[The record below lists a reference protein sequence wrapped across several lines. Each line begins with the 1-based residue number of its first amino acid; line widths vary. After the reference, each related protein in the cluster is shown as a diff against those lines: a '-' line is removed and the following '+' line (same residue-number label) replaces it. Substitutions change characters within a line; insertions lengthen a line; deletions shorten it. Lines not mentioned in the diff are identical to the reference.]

1 MVTRIGHIVVDIDAR
16 LTSIEKELAKGNR
29 ELQRFEKNAIA
40 SGGRVEQ
47 GFLSVSRGV
56 GTLVGTLAGL
66 GLALGVSELA
76 GFAKSALNMGDDLAT
91 AADQAMI
98 GVERFQTLRQAFRE
112 LEIDG
117 DQFDKA
123 MMRLV
128 TTLGDVQSGATNEAT
143 KALDKMGITARVL
156 SGEIDTTDGLLDAI
170 AASSKRFGTEAEFT
184 SAVVAI
190 FGRRVGVQLAASFRD
205 GGVALH
211 NIEADV
217 RRFGTVLTEEQI
229 NKLAEAN
236 ETIERWQEVASY
248 RFAIFASDAIS
259 SLEKAGAAFDGFLVK
274 MRSAEAEAAKSDN
287 WLTAGLAAYGKGRRN
302 IKTPP
307 STVLMDPVNGK
318 DVSNRLGFNV
328 NRPPAAAAVPVSR
341 PRAGG
346 GGGGG
351 ASRRSGGG
359 GGAREADSFARSMA
373 DLARRTADA
382 RMEFTALNEQWD
394 DVTIMDAKMRAEA
407 LRIEQEQGT
416 KWTDLQR
423 SQWRAAAE
431 DLRSLAVRTKI
442 AEINQRSF
450 NDTLTEVDL
459 SEFSS
464 LPKLEADLEKIA
476 ARLPD
481 LRSRWQQAMASLGDA
496 EGIAFDGL
504 TRNIEGTLLGFQS
517 LSDAAEN
524 FSKQL
529 LSMALQAFVFAP
541 LGKALKI
548 PGYADGTSSAPGG
561 LALVGERGP
570 ELVNLPR
577 GSQVVPNNRL
587 MNMASPL
594 VSGVGMGGGAPVV
607 NQTINFSGGV
617 DLATRTEVMRM
628 ADATRRA
635 TLAAVADGRRR
646 SSR

>member
-1 MVTRIGHIVVDIDAR
+1 MTTRIGGIVVDIDAR
-16 LTSIEKELAKGNR
+16 LAKLEKELAKGNR
-29 ELQRFEKNAIA
+29 DLQRFEKNAIA

-47 GFLSVSRGV
+47 GLMSVSRGV
-56 GTLVGTLAGL
+56 GTVVGALGGL
-66 GLALGVSELA
+66 GIALGVSELA
-76 GFAKSALNMGDDLAT
+76 GFAKSALDMGDNLVT

-117 DQFDKA
+117 DAFDKA
-123 MMRLV
+123 MLRLA
-128 TTLGDVQSGATNEAT
+128 TTLGDVQSGAIDAST

-156 SGEIDTTDGLLDAI
+156 SGEIDTTDELLDAI
-170 AASSKRFGTEAEFT
+170 AASASKFGTEAEFT
-184 SAVVAI
+184 SSVVDI
-190 FGRRVGVQLAASFRD
+190 FGRRVGVQMAAALRD
-205 GGVALH
+205 GGKALH
-211 NIEADV
+211 DIEADV
-217 RRFGTVLTEEQI
+217 KAFGTVLTEQQI
-229 NKLAEAN
+229 NKLADAN

-248 RFAIFASDAIS
+248 RFAIFAADAIDYFGQAGQAAERFFGIMGGRGGLS
-259 SLEKAGAAFDGFLVK
+259 AAMADLVFGAKVKANPNDA
-274 MRSAEAEAAKSDN
+274 
-287 WLTAGLAAYGKGRRN
+287 
-302 IKTPP
+302 
-307 STVLMDPVNGK
+307 K
-318 DVSNRLGFNV
+318 DVSSRLGFSAGRIKFDTPN
-328 NRPPAAAAVPVSR
+328 VPVSR

-594 VSGVGMGGGAPVV
+594 VAGVGMGGGAPVV

-628 ADATRRA
+628 ADATKRA
-635 TLAAVADGRRR
+635 TLAAMADGRRR
-646 SSR
+646 SAR